1 MCEELVTRFVEY
13 VKAEQAER
21 HDDGDGGGGARPGA
35 CAMLR
40 LELAVL
46 ESLMRLG
53 RAAMQSLVSELGTG
67 HQGRQVIRDDVVYR
81 FNGFRSRTV
90 HGLYGMLTV
99 ARAYYASSTGQGLA
113 PLDER
118 LGIGHGHTPACE
130 YHMAQF
136 VGTNPYQGSRE
147 HFHQIFRPDGVEKI
161 SLHKIEQMVDGLG
174 ARLEEQR
181 QEEIAAQ
188 FEQGEATAVAD
199 EITDTMVV
207 CIDAGKAPTK
217 GDERIDDDKRRR
229 YDREFRD
236 VKVASVSALE
246 WDEVNQESRC
256 RNSSYV
262 LGIEH
267 ADQFFQRIW
276 VEMNRRSPA
285 VSELPLVFIG
295 DGADWIWRR
304 VGDLDNERS
313 RHILDFCHAAD
324 HLAVVCKA
332 VDGEGTDR
340 FHERFQRWRTTL
352 REGGASELMAEL
364 KQLRDTAADAK
375 QRNLIQGEI
384 NYFNANRGRM
394 HYRQYREQHLPIG
407 SGTVESACKNVVAAR
422 MKQSGMTWTLAGARH
437 MLQIRASLMSS
448 RFASDF
454 QRSLPGR
461 PHLDELPAA
470 A

>member
-1 MCEELVTRFVEY
+1 MSEELVARFVEH
-13 VKAEQAER
+13 VKAKRDAEGSR
-21 HDDGDGGGGARPGA
+21 GGGVRSGA

-46 ESLMRLG
+46 ESLICLG
-53 RAAMQSLVSELGTG
+53 RAAVQCLVSELGTG
-67 HQGRQVIRDDVVYR
+67 HQGRQVIRDGVVYR
-81 FNGFRSRTV
+81 FNGYRSKTV

-99 ARAYYASSTGQGLA
+99 QRAYYASSTGLGLT

-130 YHMAQF
+130 YHVAQF
-136 VGTNPYQGSRE
+136 VGNNPYQRSRD
-147 HFHQIFRPDGVEKI
+147 HFHQIFRPDGVEEI
-161 SLHKIEQMVDGLG
+161 SLHKIEQMVDALG
-174 ARLEEQR
+174 ARLEDQR
-181 QEEIAAQ
+181 QEEI
-188 FEQGEATAVAD
+188 TAVFEDGKGIAVDD

-217 GDERIDDDKRRR
+217 GNERIDDDNRRR

-236 VKVASVSALE
+236 VKVASVSALK
-246 WDEVNQESRC
+246 WDEGDQEARC
-256 RNSSYV
+256 SNSSYV

-276 VEMNRRSPA
+276 VEMNRRSHDL
-285 VSELPLVFIG
+285 STLRLVFIG

-324 HLAVVCKA
+324 HLADVCKIL
-332 VDGEGTDR
+332 DGEGSDR
-340 FHERFQRWRTTL
+340 FYERFKRWRGTL
-352 REGGASELMAEL
+352 REGGAAEL
-364 KQLRDTAADAK
+364 IVELKRLRDTAASSG
-375 QRNLIQGEI
+375 QRDSIQGEI
-384 NYFNANRGRM
+384 NYFEANRGRM
-394 HYRQYREQHLPIG
+394 NYRQYRQQHLPIG

-422 MKQSGMTWTLAGARH
+422 MKQAGMTWTLEGAQH

-448 RFASDF
+448 RFARDF
-454 QRSLPGR
+454 QNSFPAR
-461 PHLDELPAA
+461 PDPEELPAA

>member
-1 MCEELVTRFVEY
+1 MSGELVTRFVEY
-13 VKAEQAER
+13 VKAEHGADR
-21 HDDGDGGGGARPGA
+21 SCGGGARSGA

-46 ESLMRLG
+46 ESLIRLG
-53 RAAMQSLVSELGTG
+53 RATVQCLVSDLGTG
-67 HQGRQVIRDDVVYR
+67 HQGRQVNRDGVVYR
-81 FNGFRSRTV
+81 FNGYRSKTV

-99 ARAYYASSTGQGLA
+99 VRAYYASSTGRGLA

-118 LGIGHGHTPACE
+118 LGIAHGHTPACE
-130 YHMAQF
+130 YHVAQF
-136 VGTNPYQGSRE
+136 VGDNPYQRSRE
-147 HFHQIFRPDGVEKI
+147 HFHQIFRPDGTEQI
-161 SLHKIEQMVDGLG
+161 SLHKIEQMVDALG
-174 ARLEEQR
+174 GRLEEQR
-181 QEEIAAQ
+181 QEEITAQ
-188 FEQGEATAVAD
+188 FEDGKRIAVDD

-217 GDERIDDDKRRR
+217 GNERIDDEERKR

-246 WDEVNQESRC
+246 WDEVNQEARC
-256 RNSSYV
+256 SNSSYV

-267 ADQFFQRIW
+267 ADRFFQRIW
-276 VEMNRRSPA
+276 VEMNRRSRDL
-285 VSELPLVFIG
+285 STLRLVFIG

-324 HLAVVCKA
+324 HLADVCKI
-332 VDGEGTDR
+332 VDGEGSDR
-340 FHERFQRWRTTL
+340 FYERFQRWRGML
-352 REGGASELMAEL
+352 RDGGAAELIVEL
-364 KQLRDTAADAK
+364 KQLRDTADRGK
-375 QRNLIQGEI
+375 QRASIQGEI
-384 NYFNANRGRM
+384 NYFETNRGRM
-394 HYRQYREQHLPIG
+394 NYRQYREQHLPIG

-422 MKQSGMTWTLAGARH
+422 MKQSGMTWTLAGAQH

-448 RFASDF
+448 RFAHDF
-454 QRSLPGR
+454 QHSLPAR
-461 PHLDELPAA
+461 PEIEELPAA